1 MNTID
6 ILFLV
11 TIALLVFN
19 GFRNG
24 AVFSL
29 IHLIS
34 LPVAFAGAVVFGPS
48 LTNTLAANHLPAN
61 PLISYVV
68 LFFGI
73 VLVLHVIGSSLRRV
87 LHAVP
92 FLGAG
97 DRLIGAGLGFV
108 EAWLLWVV
116 LLAVLHGF
124 LQDTHSIPGVGPALF
139 QSWQQAYNSAV
150 SQSLFAHVN
159 GVFVQTLHVHI

>member
-19 GFRNG
+19 GLRNG

-29 IHLIS
+29 IHLVA
-34 LPVAFAGAVVFGPS
+34 LPVAFAGAALFGPS
-48 LTNTLAANHLPAN
+48 LTSVLAAHNLPAT
-61 PLISYVV
+61 PLIAYGV

-92 FLGAG
+92 FIGAG

-124 LQDTHSIPGVGPALF
+124 LQGTHSIPGVGPALF
-139 QSWQQAYNSAV
+139 QSWQQTYASAIA
-150 SQSLFAHVN
+150 QSLFAHVN
-159 GVFVQTLHVHI
+159 SVFVQTLHV

>member
-1 MNTID
+1 MNTLD

-19 GFRNG
+19 GLRNG

-29 IHLIS
+29 IHLVT
-34 LPVAFAGAVVFGPS
+34 LPVAFAGAALFGPS
-48 LTNTLAANHLPAN
+48 LTGLFAAHHLLAN
-61 PLISYVV
+61 PLIAYVV

-73 VLVLHVIGSSLRRV
+73 ALVLHVIGSSVRRV

-92 FLGAG
+92 FIGAG

-124 LQDTHSIPGVGPALF
+124 LQGTHAIPGVGPSLF
-139 QSWQQAYNSAV
+139 QSWQQTYASAIA
-150 SQSLFAHVN
+150 QSLFAHVN
-159 GVFVQTLHVHI
+159 SVFVQTLHV

>member
-19 GFRNG
+19 GLRNG

-61 PLISYVV
+61 PLISYAV

-73 VLVLHVIGSSLRRV
+73 VLVLHVIGSSVRRV
-87 LHAVP
+87 LRAVP

-124 LQDTHSIPGVGPALF
+124 LQGTHSIPGIGPSLF
-139 QSWQQAYNSAV
+139 QSWQQAYNGAV
-150 SQSLFAHVN
+150 SGSLFAHVN
-159 GVFVQTLHVHI
+159 GVFVQTLHL

>member
-19 GFRNG
+19 WLRNG

-29 IHLIS
+29 IHLVS
-34 LPVAFAGAVVFGPS
+34 LPVAFAGAALFGPA
-48 LTNTLAANHLPAN
+48 LTSTLAANHLPAN
-61 PLISYVV
+61 PLISYIV

-73 VLVLHVIGSSLRRV
+73 VLVLHVIGSSVRGA

-92 FLGAG
+92 FIGAG

-124 LQDTHSIPGVGPALF
+124 LQGAHPIPGVGPSLF
-139 QSWQQAYNSAV
+139 QGWQQTYNSAV

-159 GVFVQTLHVHI
+159 SVFVNTLHV

>member
-1 MNTID
+1 MID

-19 GFRNG
+19 GLRDG

-29 IHLIS
+29 IHLVT
-34 LPVAFAGAVVFGPS
+34 LPVAFVGAAWFGSS
-48 LTNTLAANHLPAN
+48 LTSWLAAHHLLAN
-61 PLISYVV
+61 PLIAYVA

-73 VLVLHVIGSSLRRV
+73 ALVLHVIGSSVRRV

-116 LLAVLHGF
+116 LLAVLHGLF
-124 LQDTHSIPGVGPALF
+124 DGKTQPCECGLFGELYAQGRAL
-139 QSWQQAYNSAV
+139 
-150 SQSLFAHVN
+150 
-159 GVFVQTLHVHI
+159 

>member
-1 MNTID
+1 MNTLD

-19 GFRNG
+19 GLRNG

-29 IHLIS
+29 IHLVT
-34 LPVAFAGAVVFGPS
+34 LPLAFAGATLFGPS
-48 LTNTLAANHLPAN
+48 LTALLAAHNLLAN
-61 PLISYVV
+61 PLIAYVV

-73 VLVLHVIGSSLRRV
+73 ALVLHVIGSSVRRV

-97 DRLIGAGLGFV
+97 DSLIGAGLGFV

-124 LQDTHSIPGVGPALF
+124 LQGTHSLAGIGPSLF
-139 QSWQQAYNSAV
+139 QSWQQTYESAV

-159 GVFVQTLHVHI
+159 SAFVQTLHV

>member
-11 TIALLVFN
+11 TIVLLVFN
-19 GFRNG
+19 GLRNG

-29 IHLIS
+29 IHLVA
-34 LPVAFAGAVVFGPS
+34 LPVAFAGAVWFGP
-48 LTNTLAANHLPAN
+48 TLAALLAAHHLLVN
-61 PLISYVV
+61 PLIAYAV

-73 VLVLHVIGSSLRRV
+73 VLVLHGIGSSLRRV
-87 LHAVP
+87 LHAIP
-92 FLGAG
+92 LLGAG
-97 DRLIGAGLGFV
+97 DRLIGGGLGFV

-124 LQDTHSIPGVGPALF
+124 LQGTHVIPGIGPSLF

-159 GVFVQTLHVHI
+159 SVFVQTLHV

>member
-19 GFRNG
+19 GLRNG

-29 IHLIS
+29 IHLVT
-34 LPVAFAGAVVFGPS
+34 LPVAFAGAAWFGPS
-48 LTNTLAANHLPAN
+48 LTGLLAAHHLLAT
-61 PLISYVV
+61 PLIAYVA

-73 VLVLHVIGSSLRRV
+73 ALALHVIGSSVRRV

-92 FLGAG
+92 FIGTG

-124 LQDTHSIPGVGPALF
+124 LQGTHSIPGIGPSLF
-139 QSWQQAYNSAV
+139 QNWQQTYDSAV

-159 GVFVQTLHVHI
+159 GAFVHTLHV

>member
-11 TIALLVFN
+11 MLVFN
-19 GFRNG
+19 GLRNG

-29 IHLIS
+29 IHLIT
-34 LPVAFAGAVVFGPS
+34 LPVAFAGAVWFGPS
-48 LTNTLAANHLPAN
+48 LAGLLAAHHLLAN
-61 PLISYVV
+61 PLIAYVA

-73 VLVLHVIGSSLRRV
+73 ALVLHVIGSSVRRV

-97 DRLIGAGLGFV
+97 DRLIGAGLGF
-108 EAWLLWVV
+108 
-116 LLAVLHGF
+116 
-124 LQDTHSIPGVGPALF
+124 
-139 QSWQQAYNSAV
+139 
-150 SQSLFAHVN
+150 
-159 GVFVQTLHVHI
+159 

>member
-1 MNTID
+1 MNTLD

-19 GFRNG
+19 GLRNG

-29 IHLIS
+29 IHLVT
-34 LPVAFAGAVVFGPS
+34 LPVAFAGAALFGPS
-48 LTNTLAANHLPAN
+48 LTGLFAAHHLLAN
-61 PLISYVV
+61 PLIAYVV

-73 VLVLHVIGSSLRRV
+73 ALVLHVIGSSVRRV
-87 LHAVP
+87 LQAVP
-92 FLGAG
+92 FIGAG

-116 LLAVLHGF
+116 LMARLHGF
-124 LQDTHSIPGVGPALF
+124 FLGSHTITGSGHSMIKSWLRTHASSGHTRMF
-139 QSWQQAYNSAV
+139 
-150 SQSLFAHVN
+150 
-159 GVFVQTLHVHI
+159 

>member
-1 MNTID
+1 MNILD

-11 TIALLVFN
+11 TIALLVLN
-19 GFRNG
+19 GLRNG

-29 IHLIS
+29 IHLVA
-34 LPVAFAGAVVFGPS
+34 LPVAFAGAALFGPS
-48 LTNTLAANHLPAN
+48 LTSVLAVYHLPAT
-61 PLISYVV
+61 PLIAYGV

-73 VLVLHVIGSSLRRV
+73 VLVLHVIGSRLRRV

-92 FLGAG
+92 LIGAG

-124 LQDTHSIPGVGPALF
+124 LQGTHAIPGIGPSLF
-139 QSWQQAYNSAV
+139 QSWQQTYASAI

-159 GVFVQTLHVHI
+159 SVFVQTLHI

>member
-19 GFRNG
+19 GLRNG

-29 IHLIS
+29 IHLVT
-34 LPVAFAGAVVFGPS
+34 LPVAFAGAAWFGPA
-48 LTNTLAANHLPAN
+48 LTGLLAAHHLLAT
-61 PLISYVV
+61 PLIAYVA

-73 VLVLHVIGSSLRRV
+73 ALALHVIGSSVRRV

-92 FLGAG
+92 FIGTG

-124 LQDTHSIPGVGPALF
+124 LQGTHSIPGIGPSLF
-139 QSWQQAYNSAV
+139 LSWQQAYDSAV
-150 SQSLFAHVN
+150 TQSLFAHVN
-159 GVFVQTLHVHI
+159 SAFVHTLHV

>member
-1 MNTID
+1 MNSLD

-19 GFRNG
+19 GLRNG

-29 IHLIS
+29 IHLVT
-34 LPVAFAGAVVFGPS
+34 LPVAFAGAALFGPS
-48 LTNTLAANHLPAN
+48 LTGLFAAHHLLAN
-61 PLISYVV
+61 PLIAYVV

-73 VLVLHVIGSSLRRV
+73 ALVLHVIGSSVRRV

-92 FLGAG
+92 FIGAG

-116 LLAVLHGF
+116 LPALLHAF
-124 LQDTHSIPGVGPALF
+124 FQWTHSIPSIGPSLF
-139 QSWQQAYNSAV
+139 ESWQQTDATAGSP
-150 SQSLFAHVN
+150 SLFAHVN
-159 GVFVQTLHVHI
+159 RPFLQSLRV

>member
-19 GFRNG
+19 GLRNG

-29 IHLIS
+29 IHLVA
-34 LPVAFAGAVVFGPS
+34 LPVAFIGAAWFGPS
-48 LTNTLAANHLPAN
+48 LTSLLAAHHLPAN
-61 PLISYVV
+61 PLIVYVV

-73 VLVLHVIGSSLRRV
+73 ALVLHGIGSSVRRG

-97 DRLIGAGLGFV
+97 DRLIGAGLGFI

-124 LQDTHSIPGVGPALF
+124 LQGTHVIPGIGPSLF
-139 QSWQQAYNSAV
+139 QSWQQAYDSAI

-159 GVFVQTLHVHI
+159 SVFVHTLHA

>member
-19 GFRNG
+19 GLRNG
-24 AVFSL
+24 AVVSL
-29 IHLIS
+29 IHLLT
-34 LPVAFAGAVVFGPS
+34 LPVAFLGAAFFGSS
-48 LTNTLAANHLPAN
+48 LTNVLAANHLPAN
-61 PLISYVV
+61 PLISYAV
-68 LFFGI
+68 LFLGI
-73 VLVLHVIGSSLRRV
+73 VLVLHVIGSSVRRG
-87 LHAVP
+87 LHAIPLV
-92 FLGAG
+92 GAG

-116 LLAVLHGF
+116 LLALLHNF
-124 LQDTHSIPGVGPALF
+124 LQGANSIPGIGPSLF
-139 QSWQQAYNSAV
+139 QSWQQAYDSAV

-159 GVFVQTLHVHI
+159 SAFVHTLHQ

>member
-1 MNTID
+1 MNTLD

-11 TIALLVFN
+11 TIALLVLN
-19 GFRNG
+19 GLRNG

-29 IHLIS
+29 IHFVA
-34 LPVAFAGAVVFGPS
+34 LPVAFAVAALFGPS
-48 LTNTLAANHLPAN
+48 LTSVLAAHHLPAT
-61 PLISYVV
+61 PLIAYGV

-73 VLVLHVIGSSLRRV
+73 VLVLHVIGSRLRRV

-92 FLGAG
+92 LIGAG

-116 LLAVLHGF
+116 LLAVLNGF
-124 LQDTHSIPGVGPALF
+124 LQGTHAIPGIGPSLF
-139 QSWQQAYNSAV
+139 QSWQQTYASAI

-159 GVFVQTLHVHI
+159 SVFVQTLHV

>member
-1 MNTID
+1 MNTLD

-19 GFRNG
+19 GLRNG

-29 IHLIS
+29 IHLVT
-34 LPVAFAGAVVFGPS
+34 LPVAFAGAALFGPS
-48 LTNTLAANHLPAN
+48 LTGLFAAHHLLAN
-61 PLISYVV
+61 PLIAYVV
-68 LFFGI
+68 LFF
-73 VLVLHVIGSSLRRV
+73 
-87 LHAVP
+87 
-92 FLGAG
+92 GAG

-124 LQDTHSIPGVGPALF
+124 LQGTHAIPGIGPSLF
-139 QSWQQAYNSAV
+139 QSWQQTYDSAV

-159 GVFVQTLHVHI
+159 SAFVHTLHV

>member
-19 GFRNG
+19 GLRNG

-29 IHLIS
+29 IHLVA
-34 LPVAFAGAVVFGPS
+34 LPVAFAGAVLFGPS
-48 LTNTLAANHLPAN
+48 LTSLLAAHNLPAN
-61 PLISYVV
+61 PLIGYVV

-73 VLVLHVIGSSLRRV
+73 VLVLPVVGSSVRRV

-92 FLGAG
+92 FIGAG
-97 DRLIGAGLGFV
+97 DRLIGAGVGFV
-108 EAWLLWVV
+108 EAWLLWVI
-116 LLAVLHGF
+116 LLAVLHNF
-124 LQDTHSIPGVGPALF
+124 LQGAHSIPGVGPSLF
-139 QSWQQAYNSAV
+139 QSWQQAYDSAV

-159 GVFVQTLHVHI
+159 GVFVHTLHV